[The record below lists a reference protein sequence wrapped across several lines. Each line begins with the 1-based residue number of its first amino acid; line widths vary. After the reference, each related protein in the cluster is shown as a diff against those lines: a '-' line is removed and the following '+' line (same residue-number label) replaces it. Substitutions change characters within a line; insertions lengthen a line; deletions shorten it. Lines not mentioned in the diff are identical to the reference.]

1 VPVNK
6 TKVAKESAM
15 VAYFRST
22 RAEIR
27 KVRWPTLEQGWMMTQ
42 IVLAVTFAMAVFL
55 GVLDF
60 AFGWLL
66 GQVIAG
72 NTLFMILGAVISIVL
87 IGAVYMLGQAKE
99 V

>member
-1 VPVNK
+1 VNK
-6 TKVAKESAM
+6 TKVAKENTI
-15 VAYFRST
+15 VTYFRST

-27 KVRWPTLEQGWMMTQ
+27 KVRWPTLEQGWMMTK
-42 IVLAVTFAMAVFL
+42 IVLAVTFGMAVFL
-55 GVLDF
+55 GLLDF

-72 NTLFMILGAVISIVL
+72 NVIFMVIGALLSAVL

>member
-1 VPVNK
+1 VNK
-6 TKVAKESAM
+6 TKIAKENTI
-15 VAYFRST
+15 VTYFRST

-55 GVLDF
+55 GLLDF

-72 NTLFMILGAVISIVL
+72 NVIFMVIGALLSAVL